1 MAPHHGSHRLSL
13 RVLAATAAVG
23 CTLGLAAVGVS
34 SATAAPPNPPPKS
47 SKSFPGSV
55 PSWAGSRAK
64 TGIPLTNTTVEGEM
78 YLNLRDEAAAR
89 DFATAVSTPGNRS
102 YGQYLTAAQWKAQYA
117 PAQADTD
124 KVVAWIEAQGMVIT
138 GVPDSG
144 MYVVFRGT
152 VAQVNAAFQVA
163 EQTYSVQGTDLIGP
177 DQAPT
182 VPGDIAGLV
191 SAVSLDQGRLLTRPH
206 NVSDGADAAPS
217 GQSVPAVPVATPCSH
232 YWDEHEVTVPATKT
246 GATRAPT
253 VLCGYT
259 PGQIQATY
267 GLGDGVTMNAAA
279 GTGQTVAI
287 IDAYAAPTMLADANQ
302 YGSLHGLPALTSTS
316 YREVLP
322 SVYYDQALCAEPSG
336 WQSEEA
342 LDVEAVHSTAPGANI
357 VYAGGSNCAG
367 GLDIAMS
374 KILDGQ
380 LANIVSNSYGNVG
393 EAVAPDQLAGQVNQH
408 LQAAA
413 EGIGLYFSSGDS
425 GDEKRA
431 LGYASPDFPASSPFV
446 TAVGGTSL
454 ALGKSNNY
462 LWETAW
468 GTTRQRIITQPDG
481 SLAYAGALPGV
492 FQYGAGGGVS
502 AAFDQPAYQAGL
514 VPTALANGK
523 RVSPDVSALGDVWTG
538 FRIGFSPITNDH
550 SLNTSGYSEER
561 IGGTSLSCPLTAGLM
576 ASAQAASN
584 KRIGFANP
592 ALYKAAAAPG
602 AAMRDVTSPATPI
615 NLVRA
620 YPAAGT
626 TWMATLGLDTS
637 LSATKGYDDV
647 TGVGSMTEAFAQ
659 QVAAQH

>member
-1 MAPHHGSHRLSL
+1 MAPHRGSHRFSL
-13 RVLAATAAVG
+13 RALAATAAVG
-23 CTLGLAAVGVS
+23 CTLGLAAVGMS
-34 SATAAPPNPPPKS
+34 SAAAAPPNPPPSS

-55 PSWAGSRAK
+55 PSWAGARAK

-78 YLNLRDEAAAR
+78 YLKLPNEAAATA
-89 DFATAVSTPGNRS
+89 FATAVSTPGSPR
-102 YGQYLTAAQWKAQYA
+102 YGQYLTAAQWKSQYA
-117 PAQADTD
+117 PAQAATD
-124 KVVAWIEAQGMVIT
+124 KVVAWIQAQGMVIT

-152 VAQVNAAFQVA
+152 VAEVNAAFQVA
-163 EQTYSVQGTDLIGP
+163 EQTYSVQGTNLIGP
-177 DQAPT
+177 DRAPT
-182 VPGDIAGLV
+182 IPGDIAGLV
-191 SAVSLDQGRLLTRPH
+191 SSVSIDQGRLLTRPD
-206 NVSDGADAAPS
+206 NIADGADASPG
-217 GQSVPAVPVATPCSH
+217 GQPAPAVPVATPCSH
-232 YWDEHEVTVPATKT
+232 YWDEHEVTVPKT
-246 GATRAPT
+246 AAGATSAPT

-267 GLGDGVTMNAAA
+267 GLGNGVTMNSTA
-279 GTGQTVAI
+279 GAGQTVAI

-302 YGSLHGLPALTSTS
+302 YASLHGLPALTSTS
-316 YREVLP
+316 YREILP

-336 WQSEEA
+336 WQGEES

-357 VYAGGSNCAG
+357 LYAGGSNCAG
-367 GLDIAMS
+367 GLDIALS

-380 LANIVSNSYGNVG
+380 LANIVSNSYGHVG
-393 EAVAPDQLAGQVNQH
+393 EAVAPDQLAGEVHQH

-413 EGIGLYFSSGDS
+413 EGIGLYFSSGDR
-425 GDEKRA
+425 GDEKKA

-446 TAVGGTSL
+446 TSVGGTSL
-454 ALGKSNNY
+454 ALDQSNNY

-468 GTTRQRIITQPDG
+468 GTTRQRILAQADG
-481 SLAYAGALPGV
+481 TLTYAGALPGV
-492 FQYGAGGGVS
+492 FQYGAGGGRS
-502 AAFDQPAYQAGL
+502 ADFDQPAYQAGL
-514 VPTALANGK
+514 VPASLAKGK
-523 RVSPDVSALGDVWTG
+523 RVSPDVSALADVWTG

-550 SLNTSGYSEER
+550 SLNTGSYSEER

-592 ALYKAAAAPG
+592 AVYQAAAAPG

-620 YPAAGT
+620 YPATGT
-626 TWMATLGLDTS
+626 TWMATLGHDTS
-637 LSATKGYDDV
+637 LTATKGYDDV